1 VRWLRVGVLPQPRQC
16 QEEETKIGEDAE
28 AISPRKPLP
37 KVEWILIESLAESA
51 SKQLSRIA

>member
-1 VRWLRVGVLPQPRQC
+1 VGVLPQPRQC